1 MKLETETLTT
11 GEVAKHCG
19 VHFRTVIRWI
29 EKGYLKA
36 YQLPGRGDNRVQLS
50 DFVEFLKKNSLPIP
64 AAFQPLSK
72 RVLIVDDEEAMTQS
86 LQRTLRK
93 EGFETKT
100 ASDGFKAGI
109 MMGLFSPTLITLDI
123 QMPHVDGFE
132 VIRFVRSQPQ
142 LKDTKILV
150 ISGVTESELKRAVDT
165 GANDY
170 LAKPFDQAVLI
181 QKINQLV
188 GGVITEPEKVL

>member
-1 MKLETETLTT
+1 MKLETQTLTT

-36 YQLPGRGDNRVQLS
+36 YQLPGRGDNRVQLT

-64 AAFQPLSK
+64 AAFQQLSK
-72 RVLIVDDEEAMTQS
+72 RVLIVDDEDAVAQS
-86 LQRTLRK
+86 IQRTLHR
-93 EGFETKT
+93 EGFETKI

-132 VIRFVRSQPQ
+132 VIRFVRAQPQ
-142 LKDTKILV
+142 LKNTKILV
-150 ISGVTESELKRAVDT
+150 VSGVAESELKRSIEI
-165 GANDY
+165 GADAY
-170 LAKPFDQAVLI
+170 LAKPVQPEELVK
-181 QKINQLV
+181 KINELV
-188 GGVITEPEKVL
+188 VLAPQEEKVS

>member
-1 MKLETETLTT
+1 MKLETQTLTT

-64 AAFQPLSK
+64 TAFQQVSK
-72 RVLIVDDEEAMTQS
+72 RVLIVDDEEPVAQA
-86 LQRTLRK
+86 LQRTLHR
-93 EGFETKT
+93 EGFETKI

-109 MMGLFSPTLITLDI
+109 MMGLFSPSLITLDI

-150 ISGVTESELKRAVDT
+150 VSGVAESELKRSVET
-165 GANDY
+165 GADAY
-170 LAKPFDQAVLI
+170 LAKPVQPEELI
-181 QKINQLV
+181 KKINALV
-188 GGVITEPEKVL
+188 VSNQPAEKVS

>member
-1 MKLETETLTT
+1 MKLETQTLTT

-36 YQLPGRGDNRVQLS
+36 YQLPGRGDNRVQLT
-50 DFVEFLKKNSLPIP
+50 DFVEFLKRNSLPIP
-64 AAFQPLSK
+64 AAFQQLSK
-72 RVLIVDDEEAMTQS
+72 RVLIVDDEDAVAQS
-86 LQRTLRK
+86 IQRTLHR
-93 EGFETKT
+93 EGFETKI

-132 VIRFVRSQPQ
+132 VIRFVRAQPQ
-142 LKDTKILV
+142 LKNTKILV
-150 ISGVTESELKRAVDT
+150 VSGVAESELKRSIEI
-165 GANDY
+165 GADAY
-170 LAKPFDQAVLI
+170 LAKPVQPEELVK
-181 QKINQLV
+181 KINELV
-188 GGVITEPEKVL
+188 VLAPQEEKVS